1 MGDKLDIK
9 ESLLFLVVVFST
21 FNLIPGLFQMN
32 FIGSFLGKNLAFY
45 PIVLSVI
52 YFCYEYKNG
61 RCGYCIT
68 DKWKYIF
75 LYLFVYLAFDFISL
89 LHGLYIYPYY
99 DEIYLGP
106 RDQIDKLL
114 LIQKYLHVI
123 GLSLSEEALFKIWIF
138 ARPIKGFI
146 VESIWFFMVPLIVF
160 MLYKKDIDRGNLVLC
175 KAVVISVIFVSL
187 YNILDILYLSGNRVG
202 ENILI
207 SINPWIHDIEGN
219 DTWWPPLLWPGQLR
233 SLFAEPSYYGIFS
246 AFAMPWL
253 WYSILR
259 TEEKR
264 KKFLLFFLLFI
275 FTLGL
280 FLTKARTS
288 NALFIGELFLLLSF
302 SLWYHQKSF
311 FYNTVKILLISL
323 FSFFLAVLFIEHI
336 SSIESQLDKMP
347 IAKSTTESVGTYL
360 DDNIASLSS
369 STKRSNLS
377 RYSILKANI
386 AIGKDYPILGIG
398 RGLRNAYIPDY
409 LPDEAFDGDEIQ
421 RWIHDQKTKG
431 ILKSGFPELGEYST
445 KFAETG
451 VIGLII
457 FLFPPVYLV
466 INLFKNVKDKTLSR
480 DKRERI
486 IFFLLSLAG
495 TMASGFGDSFNI
507 TIYYWILM
515 GIGFALKFQIMK
527 E

>member
-1 MGDKLDIK
+1 M
-9 ESLLFLVVVFST
+9 
-21 FNLIPGLFQMN
+21 
-32 FIGSFLGKNLAFY
+32 
-45 PIVLSVI
+45 
-52 YFCYEYKNG
+52 
-61 RCGYCIT
+61 
-68 DKWKYIF
+68 
-75 LYLFVYLAFDFISL
+75 
-89 LHGLYIYPYY
+89 
-99 DEIYLGP
+99 
-106 RDQIDKLL
+106 
-114 LIQKYLHVI
+114 
-123 GLSLSEEALFKIWIF
+123 
-138 ARPIKGFI
+138 
-146 VESIWFFMVPLIVF
+146 
-160 MLYKKDIDRGNLVLC
+160 
-175 KAVVISVIFVSL
+175 
-187 YNILDILYLSGNRVG
+187 
-202 ENILI
+202 
-207 SINPWIHDIEGN
+207 
-219 DTWWPPLLWPGQLR
+219 
-233 SLFAEPSYYGIFS
+233 
-246 AFAMPWL
+246 
-253 WYSILR
+253 
-259 TEEKR
+259 
-264 KKFLLFFLLFI
+264 FFLLFI

-451 VIGLII
+451 VTGLII

-466 INLFKNVKDKTLSR
+466 INLFKNVKDKTLGQ